1 MGQGGGA
8 VCAAQGPMPSTAGAS
23 EIPRWRILPDTTTAG
38 LQSRTWMSVN
48 GGGPLAV
55 VEALTTPMSL
65 ATYLRNDWY
74 QDWGD
79 LQRLPPLDDA
89 AVPAAVTSGTESTWG
104 WSRPGP
110 IRVVADDE

>member
-1 MGQGGGA
+1 
-8 VCAAQGPMPSTAGAS
+8 
-23 EIPRWRILPDTTTAG
+23 
-38 LQSRTWMSVN
+38 MSVN

-55 VEALTTPMSL
+55 VEALTTPTSM

-79 LQRLPPLDDA
+79 LQRLDPLGDG
-89 AVPAAVTSGTESTWG
+89 AVPATVNTGTESTWG
-104 WSRPGP
+104 WSRPGA